1 MMLGDEAKAVW
12 VRRLFLSRFRSYH
25 EVDLALDRRPVV
37 LTGPNGAGK
46 TNLLEAVSLLAPG
59 QGLRGARLS
68 ELAHRGGP
76 AARASVAPPSW
87 AVSLELETPDGRR
100 ALGTGLDTAGDGRE
114 RRSVKIDGQP
124 QRGQAALGEVFRLV
138 WLTPQMDGLLRDA
151 PGERRRFLDRLVCAY
166 DPAHASRGHA
176 YEYAQR
182 QRARLFREGIDD
194 PAWLASL
201 EDAMARHGVAVAAAR
216 RQLVTRLSAAAVDF
230 GPFPSAEIDIDCT
243 IDDWLSEAPALAVED
258 RFKAALAE
266 RRAVDR
272 ESGWTS
278 LGPHRGDLLVAHRDK
293 ALPAQLCSTGEQ
305 KALLLWLIITHAR
318 LLAAELGSAPV
329 LLLDEVVAH
338 LDGDR
343 RAALYEAIAALGM
356 QAWMT
361 GTDEAVFAEL
371 GPAAQFL
378 AVTESR
384 IVERGRGGPA
394 GHRQGA

>member
-1 MMLGDEAKAVW
+1 MTRGDGARSVW

-25 EVDLALDRRPVV
+25 EVDLAFDRRPVV
-37 LTGPNGAGK
+37 LTGANGAGK
-46 TNLLEAVSLLAPG
+46 TNLLEAISLLAPG

-76 AARASVAPPSW
+76 AVRASAIVPSW
-87 AVSLELETPDGRR
+87 AVSLEVETPAGCR
-100 ALGTGLDTAGDGRE
+100 ALGTGLDTTGDGRE

-138 WLTPQMDGLLRDA
+138 WLTPQMDGLLREA

-182 QRARLFREGIDD
+182 QRARLFREGIED

-216 RQLVTRLSAAAVDF
+216 RQLVTQLSAAVDF

-243 IDDWLSEAPALAVED
+243 IDGWLKEAPALAVED

-266 RRAVDR
+266 RRSVDR
-272 ESGWTS
+272 ENGWTS
-278 LGPHRGDLLVAHRDK
+278 LGTHRGDLLVAHREK

-318 LLAAELGSAPV
+318 LLAAELGAAPV
-329 LLLDEVVAH
+329 LLLDEVIAH
-338 LDGDR
+338 LDGER
-343 RAALYEAIAALGM
+343 RAMLYEAIAALDM

-378 AVTESR
+378 TVTESR
-384 IVERGRGGPA
+384 IVARGQSGPA
-394 GHRQGA
+394 GHRRGA